1 MSPSLHKTSEYIEAL
16 LNEDA
21 TLPDSVFETSASLG
35 SECLSM
41 TLFYA
46 YLKDMFPTLHLR
58 PVLFMSFKQVHATRM
73 RQKHLAIFDSAVCSS
88 SKKMVYFCKQKNVA
102 IASSSMILDGS
113 VLLFGVIASDVIKS
127 TISVLHDLWRPVVD
141 IDRSAWGVLD
151 FDRMQEFF
159 QARGS
164 LTDILNHTIRE
175 SASKIRLA
183 YPDESLDIDHIPLH
197 RDAVNVEL
205 QRILTIMVNSWC
217 DEIDA
222 AIAHREAFF
231 EDMSLPPVEEIYY
244 WINRCDALGAI
255 TEQLK
260 VRERR
265 HCAALIGIVENNRT
279 VQAAVK
285 RFRNAEKALA
295 ENFAEALDTKSHL
308 APFER
313 VAVSIQNSNID
324 EVSGIMSELM
334 RLITTLALECRRYGP
349 GLSISLFLGKF
360 CSSIERCI
368 VLHVRGD
375 LVSTQVMFWS
385 RTAFDIM
392 ELLGTSIGCVDKY
405 KEAVDSCRASI
416 HVQQVALNSQNYSAA
431 SKVLPSAIH
440 EDIACQHI
448 LKFRQL
454 LVNLQ
459 TALQWQVLFSN
470 CAHLRP
476 ILTLQYFFEV
486 FEASASELMALELN
500 DLFDFRS
507 KRLHGVLSSIRLAK
521 DALLEACLGYVNAEL
536 HAQDTVERKIDILEL
551 HRDLL
556 AAAGATAMTMVE
568 EHSLAIVQVSC
579 RLIETQ

>member
-1 MSPSLHKTSEYIEAL
+1 
-16 LNEDA
+16 
-21 TLPDSVFETSASLG
+21 
-35 SECLSM
+35 
-41 TLFYA
+41 
-46 YLKDMFPTLHLR
+46 
-58 PVLFMSFKQVHATRM
+58 
-73 RQKHLAIFDSAVCSS
+73 
-88 SKKMVYFCKQKNVA
+88 
-102 IASSSMILDGS
+102 
-113 VLLFGVIASDVIKS
+113 
-127 TISVLHDLWRPVVD
+127 
-141 IDRSAWGVLD
+141 
-151 FDRMQEFF
+151 
-159 QARGS
+159 
-164 LTDILNHTIRE
+164 
-175 SASKIRLA
+175 
-183 YPDESLDIDHIPLH
+183 
-197 RDAVNVEL
+197 
-205 QRILTIMVNSWC
+205 
-217 DEIDA
+217 
-222 AIAHREAFF
+222 
-231 EDMSLPPVEEIYY
+231 
-244 WINRCDALGAI
+244 
-255 TEQLK
+255 
-260 VRERR
+260 
-265 HCAALIGIVENNRT
+265 
-279 VQAAVK
+279 
-285 RFRNAEKALA
+285 
-295 ENFAEALDTKSHL
+295 
-308 APFER
+308 
-313 VAVSIQNSNID
+313 
-324 EVSGIMSELM
+324 
-334 RLITTLALECRRYGP
+334 
-349 GLSISLFLGKF
+349 
-360 CSSIERCI
+360 
-368 VLHVRGD
+368 
-375 LVSTQVMFWS
+375 MFWS

-536 HAQDTVERKIDILEL
+536 QAQDTVERKIDILEL